1 MELRKLHLGFVLSA
15 LEDGGA
21 ERNMLRLSG
30 SLIERGHRVDLLLL
44 RPLSRYRCIPNKLRL
59 FYLQGK
65 KPRGEIFSNAECSA
79 TATPLWIGPL
89 SILRERRALA
99 RRYPNLRLGF
109 GSARDAA
116 GVACFARAAK
126 PALLLSALPRADTA
140 AVVGAHMAGI
150 PAVISVRID
159 IAADYDNLKLLRA
172 KRFYREA
179 AAVVAVSRG
188 AAAEAVRSLGLDEA
202 RVHAVYNGIPV
213 AEVRRLSREAVSHPW
228 FADGEPPVIMT
239 VGRGSPQKDHAAL
252 VEAFGRVRRSAAA
265 RLLIMGRSS
274 AAYRGNLLAAARRF
288 AVKCDVGF
296 LDFDENPFR
305 YMSRAAVF
313 VLSSRWEGLPTVL
326 LEAMACGT
334 PVVSTDA
341 PSGPAE
347 ILDGGRWGA
356 LTPVGDPAALAR
368 AIEYVLAG
376 NRVPADRLRQRAE
389 EFDTL
394 RAAARYEEL
403 FAEVAAAWS
412 RNAAET
418 ERLPPA

>member
-1 MELRKLHLGFVLSA
+1 MEQRKLHLGFVLSA
-15 LEDGGA
+15 LEAGGA
-21 ERNMLRLSG
+21 ESSMLRLG
-30 SLIERGHRVDLLLL
+30 GALIERGHRVDLLLL
-44 RPLSRYRCIPNKLRL
+44 RPSIHYRRIPNKLRL
-59 FYLQGK
+59 YYLRGR
-65 KPRGEIFSNAECSA
+65 KPHGDIFAGA
-79 TATPLWIGPL
+79 KGGAAATPLWIGPL
-89 SILRERRALA
+89 SILRGRRELA
-99 RRYPNLRLGF
+99 RRYPNLRLGL
-109 GSARDAA
+109 GNARDIL
-116 GVACFARAAK
+116 GVARYARAAK

-140 AVVGAHMAGI
+140 AAAGARLEGV
-150 PAVISVRID
+150 PAVISIHID
-159 IAADYDNLKLLRA
+159 VAADYDNLKLLRA
-172 KRFYREA
+172 KKLYREA
-179 AAVVAVSRG
+179 AAIVAVSRG

-213 AEVRRLSREAVSHPW
+213 AEIRRLSREAISHPW
-228 FADGEPPVIMT
+228 FADGEPPVVMT
-239 VGRGSPQKDHAAL
+239 VGRGAPQKDHAAL

-288 AVKCDVGF
+288 AVERDVSF

-326 LEAMACGT
+326 LEAMACGA

-368 AIEYVLAG
+368 AIAHVLAG

-412 RNAAET
+412 RNAAQPLT
-418 ERLPPA
+418 PNP

>member
-1 MELRKLHLGFVLSA
+1 MEPGKLHLGFVLSA
-15 LEDGGA
+15 LGDGGA

-30 SLIERGHRVDLLLL
+30 ALIERGHRVDLLLL
-44 RPLSRYRCIPNKLRL
+44 RPLSRYRRIPSKLHL
-59 FYLQGK
+59 YYLRGR
-65 KPRGEIFSNAECSA
+65 KPRGEIFAA
-79 TATPLWIGPL
+79 AQDGAAATPLRVGPL
-89 SILRERRALA
+89 AVLRARRALA
-99 RRYPNLRLGF
+99 RRYPDLRLGI
-109 GSARDAA
+109 GNARDAA
-116 GVACFARAAK
+116 GVARYARAAK

-140 AVVGAHMAGI
+140 AAAGSRLAGV
-150 PAVISVRID
+150 PAVISIRID
-159 IAADYDNLKLLRA
+159 VAADYDERKLLRA
-172 KRFYREA
+172 RKLYREA

-213 AEVRRLSREAVSHPW
+213 AEIRRLSREAVSHPW
-228 FADGEPPVIMT
+228 FAAGAPPVILT
-239 VGRGSPQKDHAAL
+239 VGRGTAQKDHAAL
-252 VEAFGRVRRSAAA
+252 VEAFGRVRRGADA
-265 RLLIMGRSS
+265 RLLIVGRGS
-274 AAYRGNLLAAARRF
+274 AAHRRKLLAAAERF
-288 AVKCDVGF
+288 AVERDVGF

-368 AIEYVLAG
+368 AVADVLAG
-376 NRVPADRLRQRAE
+376 SRVPAAQLRRRAE
-389 EFDTL
+389 EFNES

-403 FAEVAAAWS
+403 LANAAAS
-412 RNAAET
+412 GSAAAET
-418 ERLPPA
+418 ERLSPA